1 MIATS
6 AIAGEPPRDGHAFVV
21 TPPFVLELNLSKL
34 PDFEGLA
41 IFAKVVQMRSF
52 VGAATEL
59 RLSKATVSKA
69 VSRVERKLGTRLFN
83 RLPHRLALTE
93 AGRQLYDRAA
103 GILADGEAA
112 EDDGMAQS
120 AAPRGHVRLTAPM
133 SYGLLHVAPILP
145 EFLERYPAV
154 TIDLHLSDSHVDLV
168 GEGYDAAIRIASL
181 PDSSLIARTLA
192 PVSRYLVAAPDY
204 LVAHG
209 RPTHPLQ
216 LSKRSCIA
224 YASTPGETW
233 HFTSAGG
240 ESIVVRPVGPLRI
253 NNGDA
258 MLPAL
263 IAGLGLGVLPEFLL
277 REALADGRL
286 EIVMPEWALR
296 GGSVHWLRPPGGR
309 RPKLLE
315 LLSDFFHHKLSPKAL
330 RPTAVPDE
338 NKKRL
343 PKSPVSARI
352 LT

>member
-1 MIATS
+1 L
-6 AIAGEPPRDGHAFVV
+6 P
-21 TPPFVLELNLSKL
+21 KL

-41 IFAKVVQMRSF
+41 IFAKVVQTRSF
-52 VGAATEL
+52 VGAAIEL

-69 VSRVERKLGTRLFN
+69 VSRVEQKLGTRLFN
-83 RLPHRLALTE
+83 RAPRRLALTE
-93 AGRQLYDRAA
+93 AGRQLYERAA
-103 GILADGEAA
+103 NILAEGEAA

-120 AAPRGHVRLTAPM
+120 ATPRGHVRLAAPM
-133 SYGLLHVAPILP
+133 SYGLLHEAPLRP
-145 EFLERYPAV
+145 EFLARYPAV
-154 TIDLHLSDSHVDLV
+154 TIDLHLSDEHVDLV

-192 PVSRYLVAAPDY
+192 PVSRFLVASPNY
-204 LVAHG
+204 LATHD

-216 LSKRSCIA
+216 LSQRSCIA

-233 HFTSAGG
+233 HFTSASA
-240 ESIVVRPVGPLRI
+240 ETVVVRPAGPLRV

-263 IAGLGLGVLPEFLL
+263 TAGLGLGVLPEFLL
-277 REALADGRL
+277 REALDDGRL

-315 LLSDFFHHKLSPKAL
+315 LLSDFFHHKLPPRHL

-338 NKKRL
+338 NEKRR
-343 PKSPVSARI
+343 PKSPASARI